1 MKETELLRLIEGY
14 IEECTNLECECECS
28 GDEDIEVSD
37 EGYEEPVVKDE
48 EIESF
53 VPYMRVTPST
63 SMEEDLSSSQE
74 LDEENPCEQGAS
86 YNMSRHGCFDN
97 IKGTKARFKPGYRP
111 DAKKGFVKVSDT
123 KTVAPGVSETEH
135 WHGQGMTAAHA

>member
-1 MKETELLRLIEGY
+1 MRETELLRLIEGY
-14 IEECTNLECECECS
+14 IKECTDLECECECS
-28 GDEDIEVSD
+28 NEDGDEQGFQD
-37 EGYEEPVVKDE
+37 EPIVKDE
-48 EIESF
+48 EIESY
-53 VPYMRVTPST
+53 VPYMRMTPSS

-97 IKGTKARFKPGYRP
+97 IKGSKARFKPGYRP

-135 WHGQGMTAAHA
+135 WHGQGMTAAHS